1 MDKSVLEVFHKFD
14 SDGSG
19 AISRDELGEVLKSL
33 QEEPWEDDQIDAL
46 LTAADASGDGELQ
59 VEEFVKWVFATDQ
72 EISETVKGTYT
83 IKVSGC
89 SREEF
94 NGDYVQ
100 QEGEF
105 YYRRPIFFCAEQEK
119 YLFYHGKREQ
129 WQIFGRTGSKA
140 SCRLKTTRSVTV
152 PGEGM
157 TWAVWK
163 AKKDSGKKTFLRE
176 PSMTVVADVG
186 KKPSAEELLRKA
198 EDCVKFD
205 EIYFKKVDG
214 QVLGDRA
221 VYRQKKGEDWADM
234 YLFYEGPE
242 TRWKRGTEP
251 KIGEPSLNVS
261 RVTDV
266 PSPEL
271 AIWMDEMF
279 GGRIDV
285 IAVDTDGLPNTV
297 HKGLKLNRSI
307 PEGWHDPEFE
317 HNKAS
322 IGTKAS
328 KNMGSAAWHRALA
341 LHPAPVLFA
350 DVAPSDVC
358 QGRVGN
364 CWLVAAISAVAEF
377 PKYLKGS
384 VFITKKVSKEGKYIV
399 KLYDGRKFSW
409 VGIEVDDYLP
419 CTSWGGDTP
428 SLLFGKISEGKLCWP
443 ILEKAFAK
451 LYGSYSQL
459 SGGYQWV
466 AWHHLTGCKE
476 FFMFTHKYGVAVRWV
491 VATSAGIPVYSDKRR
506 SKKLGVLAEGAHFHE
521 VQRIGS
527 WIRYKKA
534 DGDGPDSGWLSY
546 YMSGV
551 RVATRD
557 PVSAVSFSTFKGT
570 IDPRYVTECVGG
582 DEGSPGKGQSCCVSY
597 SWCESSNA
605 EQMWHRLMNYDKGN
619 YLMACTATYCKQETD
634 CGMVHKHAYS
644 LLHAVEIGGFR
655 LVACRNPWGTDAEW
669 NGPWSDRSAEWRA
682 HKDIADALKVDF
694 QTDGIFWMDYEDWQF
709 IFGQVR
715 VMNCQ
720 MPSTRGAF
728 KNTFVDT
735 DEDGDGDDT
744 VIIHDE
750 EDDEDYYGQIVGCW
764 GLGPWHQ
771 PTKMEEGIPINPGQ
785 SKVTFKN
792 VPAYLNGYTYF
803 GLKEYERPD
812 NWMIEYYPPVKIY
825 IWLMVDNTNSLD
837 LVMLQPSQGWTQE
850 PADGFQTSDG
860 YDLMVLSKVFH
871 EGKYTGLRST
881 SNFVGGAIGAQPPPK
896 LPKSPDSGDDV
907 VEAAVGEP
915 ISMGTVTECT
925 GLDIEWNAGEL
936 MTEGTLVNPG
946 DRDYVFENVP
956 EFLAGGCYIGTRTW
970 PQAGTWTIKFQAPV
984 KLYVWIEQGQYN
996 AGVDDALSGDGW
1008 NKEEPGDFQRRGK
1021 NGVNPLGLWS
1031 RFFPE
1036 GDSYSI
1042 ETTSLM
1048 VGGVISKAPE
1058 TD

>member
-163 AKKDSGKKTFLRE
+163 AKKDSLLVFPDETFSCFVL
-176 PSMTVVADVG
+176 SFFFL
-186 KKPSAEELLRKA
+186 EELLRKA

-328 KNMGSAAWHRALA
+328 KSFLALTHMGSAAWHRALA

-491 VATSAGIPVYSDKRR
+491 VATSAGIPVYSDKRPKISQQNR
-506 SKKLGVLAEGAHFHE
+506 EGE
-521 VQRIGS
+521 RE
-527 WIRYKKA
+527 K
-534 DGDGPDSGWLSY
+534 DS
-546 YMSGV
+546 V
-551 RVATRD
+551 DT
-557 PVSAVSFSTFKGT
+557 
-570 IDPRYVTECVGG
+570 
-582 DEGSPGKGQSCCVSY
+582 
-597 SWCESSNA
+597 
-605 EQMWHRLMNYDKGN
+605 
-619 YLMACTATYCKQETD
+619 YLQIVFVVFVIVFALPKETD

-750 EDDEDYYGQIVGCW
+750 
-764 GLGPWHQ
+764 
-771 PTKMEEGIPINPGQ
+771 
-785 SKVTFKN
+785 
-792 VPAYLNGYTYF
+792 
-803 GLKEYERPD
+803 
-812 NWMIEYYPPVKIY
+812 
-825 IWLMVDNTNSLD
+825 
-837 LVMLQPSQGWTQE
+837 
-850 PADGFQTSDG
+850 
-860 YDLMVLSKVFH
+860 
-871 EGKYTGLRST
+871 
-881 SNFVGGAIGAQPPPK
+881 
-896 LPKSPDSGDDV
+896 
-907 VEAAVGEP
+907 AA
-915 ISMGTVTECT
+915 
-925 GLDIEWNAGEL
+925 
-936 MTEGTLVNPG
+936 
-946 DRDYVFENVP
+946 
-956 EFLAGGCYIGTRTW
+956 
-970 PQAGTWTIKFQAPV
+970 
-984 KLYVWIEQGQYN
+984 
-996 AGVDDALSGDGW
+996 
-1008 NKEEPGDFQRRGK
+1008 
-1021 NGVNPLGLWS
+1021 
-1031 RFFPE
+1031 
-1036 GDSYSI
+1036 
-1042 ETTSLM
+1042 
-1048 VGGVISKAPE
+1048 
-1058 TD
+1058 